1 MTRIL
6 LTYESLHQLLKA
18 ESRLQKEKNAGFRV
32 RPTPTPPQLSDSVC
46 GMALE
51 ILVLEQ
57 KEAILEFLGSSNL
70 DPSGIHLLDD

>member
-18 ESRLQKEKNAGFRV
+18 ESRLKGEKQSGFHV
-32 RPTPTPPQLSDSVC
+32 RPTPTPAGLTDSVC

-51 ILVLEQ
+51 ILVPEQ
-57 KEAILEFLGSSNL
+57 KEPILRFLQNAGL
-70 DPSGIHLLDD
+70 DPAGIHSI

>member
-18 ESRLQKEKNAGFRV
+18 ESRLKGEKQSGFSV
-32 RPTPTPPQLSDSVC
+32 RTTPTPADLTGSVC

-51 ILVLEQ
+51 ILLPDQQEPILRFLE
-57 KEAILEFLGSSNL
+57 KAELA
-70 DPSGIHLLDD
+70 PTGIHSI